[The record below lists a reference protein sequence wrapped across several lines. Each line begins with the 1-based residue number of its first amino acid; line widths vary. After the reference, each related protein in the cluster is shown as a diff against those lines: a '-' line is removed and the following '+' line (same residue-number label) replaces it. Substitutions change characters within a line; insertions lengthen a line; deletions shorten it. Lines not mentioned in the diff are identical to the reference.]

1 MCSWYH
7 VLSCNCSGITELHRL
22 GFAHTDIKVDNVF
35 VANGVAF
42 LDDLEY
48 LRDVGGPPRPD
59 GGGLTQAV
67 VTAGD
72 QDEAQFQLLV
82 ADLCRN

>member
-1 MCSWYH
+1 
-7 VLSCNCSGITELHRL
+7 LHAL

-48 LRDVGGPPRPD
+48 LRDVHGPPRHD
-59 GGGLTQAV
+59 GGGWGEDV
-67 VTAGD
+67 ETAGD
-72 QDEAQFQLLV
+72 QDEAQLQLLIV
-82 ADLCRN
+82 DLYRN

>member
-1 MCSWYH
+1 MHS
-7 VLSCNCSGITELHRL
+7 L

-48 LRDVGGPPRPD
+48 LRDVNGPPRSH
-59 GGGLTQAV
+59 GGGLTEDV

-72 QDEAQFQLLV
+72 QDKAQLELLI

>member
-1 MCSWYH
+1 MH
-7 VLSCNCSGITELHRL
+7 GL

-48 LRDVGGPPRPD
+48 LRDVNGPPRPD
-59 GGGLTQAV
+59 GLGATKDIA
-67 VTAGD
+67 TAGD
-72 QDEAQFQLLV
+72 QDEVQLQLLIE
-82 ADLCRN
+82 DLYR

>member
-1 MCSWYH
+1 
-7 VLSCNCSGITELHRL
+7 LHGL

-42 LDDLEY
+42 LGDLEY
-48 LRDVGGPPRPD
+48 LRDVSGPPRP
-59 GGGLTQAV
+59 GGGGVTKDI

-72 QDEAQFQLLV
+72 QDQAHFQLLV

>member
-1 MCSWYH
+1 MH
-7 VLSCNCSGITELHRL
+7 GL

-48 LRDVGGPPRPD
+48 LRDVNGPPRPD
-59 GGGLTQAV
+59 GRGATKDIA
-67 VTAGD
+67 TAGD
-72 QDEAQFQLLV
+72 QDKVQLQLLIQ
-82 ADLCRN
+82 DLYR

>member
-1 MCSWYH
+1 MFMTSSL
-7 VLSCNCSGITELHRL
+7 VLLFSGMKDLHCL

-35 VANGVAF
+35 VENGVAF

-48 LRDVGGPPRPD
+48 LREVTGPPRPD
-59 GGGLTQAV
+59 GGELAEDV
-67 VTAGD
+67 ATAGK

-82 ADLCRN
+82 ADLYRN